1 MNNDKYMF
9 KIYCILFYNKTKKM
23 NITTIFLRKKKSSFF
38 LFCVL
43 KDFINIY
50 MLVGQQR
57 TRTWT
62 HNEYKLNIYIQQVKI
77 GVGLGSQWTLIIV
90 LENTLK
96 NLIVKLKI
104 IIKRIEY

>member
-9 KIYCILFYNKTKKM
+9 KIYCIFYNKTKKM

-50 MLVGQQR
+50 IGWLVA
-57 TRTWT
+57 WT
-62 HNEYKLNIYIQQVKI
+62 HNQYKLDIYIVGKNR
-77 GVGLGSQWTLIIV
+77 GLGWVVSGHL
-90 LENTLK
+90 LLF
-96 NLIVKLKI
+96 
-104 IIKRIEY
+104 